1 MDERGQGDSID
12 AVLRQ
17 LLGQGLRTG
26 RIDPQAERLAA
37 QGIDKLKAFL
47 GSTPAGGTRTGGPQV
62 PAEDVVDAVAEDA
75 VAEDV
80 VAGDAVSADV
90 LDVVA
95 AGRPLLRHTIPL
107 ADGTRVEVSVPE
119 RLTAADVERIA
130 RVLAALVVEE

>member
-1 MDERGQGDSID
+1 MEERGQGDSID

-37 QGIDKLKAFL
+37 QGIDRLKAFL
-47 GSTPAGGTRTGGPQV
+47 GSTPAGGTRTGGQQGT
-62 PAEDVVDAVAEDA
+62 AEDVVDAVAEDA
-75 VAEDV
+75 VVEDA
-80 VAGDAVSADV
+80 AGADV
-90 LDVVA
+90 LDEVT

>member
-1 MDERGQGDSID
+1 MEERGQGDSID

-37 QGIDKLKAFL
+37 QGIDRLKAFL
-47 GSTPAGGTRTGGPQV
+47 GSTPAGGTRTGGQQEA
-62 PAEDVVDAVAEDA
+62 AEEVVDAVAEDA
-75 VAEDV
+75 VAGGP
-80 VAGDAVSADV
+80 VAEDAVSVDV

>member
-1 MDERGQGDSID
+1 MEERGQGDSID

-37 QGIDKLKAFL
+37 QGIDRLKAFL
-47 GSTPAGGTRTGGPQV
+47 GSTPAGGTRTGAQQAT
-62 PAEDVVDAVAEDA
+62 AEDVVDAVAEDA
-75 VAEDV
+75 VVE
-80 VAGDAVSADV
+80 DAVVEGGADV
-90 LDVVA
+90 LDGVA
-95 AGRPLLRHTIPL
+95 AGRPLLAHAIPL
-107 ADGTRVEVSVPE
+107 ADGTHGQVSVPE